1 VISDKKQRADMAIF
15 NRSFWPDLEATGQL
29 LTDLAEQLSRNYR
42 IIFVAGRPYY
52 NENDGFRGLQLYR
65 YEQYKG
71 VQIIRLRHTRFWKG
85 NLLGRIINWLTFTA
99 MAFYVGLTKVK
110 PKLIIVNT
118 DPPFL
123 GIVGM
128 TLKYW
133 HKAPLIYDCR
143 DLFPDVAIELGM
155 LKKGLIS
162 RAFDYLNNKAL
173 LYSDVVVALGIS
185 MKKRLEQ
192 KGVLPERI
200 NVIPDSVDTNFL
212 RPLRNENTKLLDKV
226 QADGKFIVMYSG
238 NIGLSQDFISVLKAT
253 SLIASQFTL
262 LFAGNGSGKDDLLK
276 ESKNLGVKNITFLP
290 YQSRDKLPESL
301 NVADLHLIP
310 LKKGIM
316 GSIVPSKLYAIL
328 AIGKPYLAIASEES
342 EPVLLAKQ
350 HGCGLWAEP
359 GDVNDIK
366 DKIEWA
372 IKNREKLE
380 EMGRIG
386 RRIAVERYNLEKIT
400 REWMKTIDTLIS

>member
-1 VISDKKQRADMAIF
+1 MLKDTDIVIL
-15 NRSFWPDLEATGQL
+15 NRSFWPDIEATGQL
-29 LTDLAEQLSRNYR
+29 LTELADQLSRNYR
-42 IIFVAGRPYY
+42 ITFVAGRPYY
-52 NENDGFRGLQLYR
+52 NKNDGFKGLGFYR
-65 YEQYKG
+65 YENYKR
-71 VQIIRLRHTRFWKG
+71 VKIIRLRHSRFWKG
-85 NLLGRIINWLTFTA
+85 NLLGRILNWLTFTA
-99 MAFYVGLTKVK
+99 IAFYVGLTKIK
-110 PKLIIVNT
+110 PRLIIVNT

-128 TLKYW
+128 ILKYW
-133 HKAPLIYDCR
+133 HRAPLIYNCM

-155 LKKGLIS
+155 LKKGVMS
-162 RAFDYLNNKAL
+162 RAFDYFNSKAL
-173 LYSDVVVALGIS
+173 FYSDIVVPLGNS

-200 NVIPDSVDTNFL
+200 NVIPCSVDTDFL
-212 RPLRNENTKLLDKV
+212 KPIRNQDNTLQDKLHLNGEFV
-226 QADGKFIVMYSG
+226 VMYSG
-238 NIGLSQDFISVLKAT
+238 NIGLSQDFFSVLKAA
-253 SLIASQFTL
+253 SSIASQFTL
-262 LFAGNGSGKDDLLK
+262 LFVGDGSGMDDLLK
-276 ESKNLGVKNITFLP
+276 ESKNLGLKNIVTLP
-290 YQSRDKLPESL
+290 YQPREELPDSL
-301 NVADLHLIP
+301 NIADLHLIP

-328 AIGKPYLAIASEES
+328 AIGKPYLAIASGES